1 MGLTFQG
8 ALNYVIEEDQKKLLE
23 QKRQDAKEQ
32 TALSLMGKYSSG
44 SLGNLTGTNQGKA
57 KAPTSSVTANS
68 SYLKNN
74 YNLSDEVLAPI
85 IASGDKTAL
94 PRLKDFLDKQR
105 LKFEEA
111 GKELPEEV
119 VNELIETA
127 IVEQPT
133 TEPIDY
139 TEIEKF
145 IGREMDPLYKSIIGT
160 ETVTP
165 GSVIFKEP
173 AFVENPDIEDLE
185 RFEKVAVKQ
194 NFVRAQ
200 MEEENLVKRQAQL
213 KSLSENTAGLSEEQK
228 KAAGFDPQEV
238 SWIATRLQNV
248 TEAIN
253 SYKKDNIVPIVQIYG
268 NSYADALLEA
278 YPTYKNMPYNPI
290 LVEASEGSP
299 IIVPSYE
306 IAWSLVKAKI
316 LIEGDVVIVKDPLT
330 EEVVD
335 TITVG
340 K

>member
-8 ALNYVIEEDQKKLLE
+8 ALNYFIEEDEKKLLE

-32 TALSLMGKYSSG
+32 TALSLMGKYRSG

-68 SYLKNN
+68 SYLKNT

-145 IGREMDPLYKSIIGT
+145 IGREMDPLFKSIIGT
-160 ETVTP
+160 ETVTS

-173 AFVENPDIEDLE
+173 AFVEQPSIEDLE

-194 NFVRAQ
+194 NFARAQ
-200 MEEENLVKRQAQL
+200 MELENLSKRQAQL
-213 KSLSENTAGLSEEQK
+213 KSLSESTAGLNTN
-228 KAAGFDPQEV
+228 QEDERD
-238 SWIATRLQNV
+238 WIAERQVKV
-248 TEAIN
+248 TEALD
-253 SYKKDNIVPIVQIYG
+253 SYKKENVVPIVQIYG
-268 NSYADALLEA
+268 NSYANALLEA

-290 LVEASEGSP
+290 LVEASAAP
-299 IIVPSYE
+299 INVPNRAVAKSLGESGILKVGDIVLNLETGRPIRIS
-306 IAWSLVKAKI
+306 A
-316 LIEGDVVIVKDPLT
+316 GD
-330 EEVVD
+330 
-335 TITVG
+335 
-340 K
+340 

>member
-8 ALNYVIEEDQKKLLE
+8 ALNYFIEEDEKKLLE
-23 QKRQDAKEQ
+23 QKRQDAREQ
-32 TALSLMGKYSSG
+32 TALSLMGKYRSG

-57 KAPTSSVTANS
+57 KAPTSSVSAS
-68 SYLKNN
+68 AKYLKDH
-74 YNLSDEVLAPI
+74 YKLSDEALAPI

-94 PRLKDFLDKQR
+94 PRLEEFLDKQR
-105 LKFEEA
+105 LKFEA
-111 GKELPEEV
+111 VGKELPEEV

-165 GSVIFKEP
+165 GSVKFKEP
-173 AFVENPDIEDLE
+173 AFVEQPSIEDLE

-200 MEEENLVKRQAQL
+200 MELELLVKRQAEL
-213 KSLSENTAGLSEEQK
+213 TSITDNTALNTN
-228 KAAGFDPQEV
+228 QEYERD
-238 SWIATRLQNV
+238 WITERLVKVNG
-248 TEAIN
+248 ALD
-253 SYKKDNIVPIVQIYG
+253 SYEKENIVPIVQIYG
-268 NSYADALLEA
+268 NNYADALLEA

-290 LVEASEGSP
+290 LVEASAATMTVPNRAVAESLANSGILKAGDEVLNLETGRKIP
-299 IIVPSYE
+299 I
-306 IAWSLVKAKI
+306 
-316 LIEGDVVIVKDPLT
+316 G
-330 EEVVD
+330 
-335 TITVG
+335 G
-340 K
+340 

>member
-32 TALSLMGKYSSG
+32 TALSLMGKYHSG

-111 GKELPEEV
+111 GKELPEEI

-173 AFVENPDIEDLE
+173 AFVEKPSLEDLE
-185 RFEKVAVKQ
+185 RFEKTAVKQ
-194 NFVRAQ
+194 NFTRAQ
-200 MEEENLVKRQAQL
+200 MELELLVKRQAEL
-213 KSLSENTAGLSEEQK
+213 KTISESTTLNTAQDEELN
-228 KAAGFDPQEV
+228 
-238 SWIATRLQNV
+238 WV
-248 TEAIN
+248 TERLVKVNGALD
-253 SYKKDNIVPIVQIYG
+253 SYKKENIVPIVQIYG
-268 NSYADALLEA
+268 NTYADTLLKE
-278 YPTYKNMPYNPI
+278 YPTYEGMPYNPI
-290 LVEASEGSP
+290 LVEASAAP
-299 IIVPSYE
+299 MTVPNRGVAE
-306 IAWSLVKAKI
+306 SLANSGI
-316 LIEGDVVIVKDPLT
+316 LKDGDVVLNLETGRKIR
-330 EEVVD
+330 
-335 TITVG
+335 IG
-340 K
+340 G

>member
-1 MGLTFQG
+1 MGLNFQG

-44 SLGNLTGTNQGKA
+44 SLGNLTGTKQGKA
-57 KAPTSSVTANS
+57 AAPTSSVTANS
-68 SYLKNN
+68 LYLKDN

-94 PRLKDFLDKQR
+94 PRLTEFLDKQR
-105 LKFEEA
+105 LKFEA
-111 GKELPEEV
+111 VGKELPEEV

-133 TEPIDY
+133 TKPIDY

-145 IGREMDPLYKSIIGT
+145 IGREMGPLYKSIIGT

-200 MEEENLVKRQAQL
+200 MELELLVKRQAEL
-213 KSLSENTAGLSEEQK
+213 KSITDNTALNT
-228 KAAGFDPQEV
+228 AQEDERD
-238 SWIATRLQNV
+238 WITGRLVKVNG
-248 TEAIN
+248 ALD
-253 SYKKDNIVPIVQIYG
+253 SYKKENIVPIVQIYG
-268 NSYADALLEA
+268 NTYADALLEA

-290 LVEASEGSP
+290 LVEASAAP
-299 IIVPSYE
+299 MTVPNRGV
-306 IAWSLVKAKI
+306 AKSLANSGI
-316 LIEGDVVIVKDPLT
+316 LKDGDVVLNLETGRKIRIGD
-330 EEVVD
+330 
-335 TITVG
+335 
-340 K
+340 